1 MSRGHK
7 RRLYQSMGKH
17 DHKSKSKRHD
27 PDGKLRKMLMDA
39 ARTALLKAAEW
50 CEHGEW
56 GWALV
61 MTEQAEALLK
71 SAKALD

>member
-1 MSRGHK
+1 MSIGRHGPRYS
-7 RRLYQSMGKH
+7 RRAE
-17 DHKSKSKRHD
+17 RHD
-27 PDGKLRKMLMDA
+27 PDGDAKLRAMLMDA